1 MTRARIYCER
11 RFPGP
16 ARPRGDRAATCRGP
30 RQRSAALRGSSQSR
44 ERPQHATRGRVVG
57 PSGWTARDRIREIRR
72 HNRDRAAG
80 SRLMQAVQA
89 LPLPLMH
96 LDPGYLAASSH
107 LKQDRGAVMQV
118 GWNEGRRSPKTST
131 SLLGKTGT
139 IPVCI
144 LQSLEIE
151 NKVECSYF
159 PRPDGHFEYEDQA
172 IDDC

>member
-1 MTRARIYCER
+1 M
-11 RFPGP
+11 
-16 ARPRGDRAATCRGP
+16 
-30 RQRSAALRGSSQSR
+30 
-44 ERPQHATRGRVVG
+44 
-57 PSGWTARDRIREIRR
+57 
-72 HNRDRAAG
+72 
-80 SRLMQAVQA
+80 
-89 LPLPLMH
+89 
-96 LDPGYLAASSH
+96 
-107 LKQDRGAVMQV
+107 MQV